1 MDNKC
6 KTCAHCKPTYKGY
19 RCEIKDKKTK
29 LTDVCGKWVKRATAL
44 LLAVILALTP
54 LTARA
59 EDTAPEVIM
68 HEDWDWQ
75 NRTRPT
81 QGFSEI
87 FRATVA
93 FKPTNVTA
101 KANRNSITVT
111 TGCNTAVRSVLIEY
125 TTDDMFWWR
134 ETRCFRNVKY
144 VAPVLVTR
152 KSQQKYNWHTGK
164 YSSSTDL
171 SFTQGRRVLSHKYVY
186 HGADQWGMLDVTT
199 KSVNSVRGLVSFR
212 KQFQLQNI
220 PDCRSGYYVRVTY
233 LYTSAV
239 NGKGIRSIS
248 TTVKVR

>member
-1 MDNKC
+1 M
-6 KTCAHCKPTYKGY
+6 
-19 RCEIKDKKTK
+19 
-29 LTDVCGKWVKRATAL
+29 KRIMIL
-44 LLAVILALTP
+44 LLAVIMALTP
-54 LTARA
+54 LTAHA

-111 TGCNTAVRSVLIEY
+111 ADCNTAVRSVLIEY

-171 SFTQGRRVLSHKYVY
+171 SFTQGRKVLSHKYVY
-186 HGADQWGMLDVTT
+186 HGSDQWGMLDVTT

>member
-1 MDNKC
+1 MRK
-6 KTCAHCKPTYKGY
+6 
-19 RCEIKDKKTK
+19 
-29 LTDVCGKWVKRATAL
+29 
-44 LLAVILALTP
+44 LLAAIMVAVMALTP
-54 LTARA
+54 IGAHA

-68 HEDWDWQ
+68 HEDWEHTD
-75 NRTRPT
+75 NTRPE
-81 QGFSEI
+81 QLFSET

-111 TGCNTAVRSVLIEY
+111 ADCNTAVRSVLIEY
-125 TTDDMFWWR
+125 TTDDRFWWR

-144 VAPVLVTR
+144 VDPVLVAC

-186 HGADQWGMLDVTT
+186 HGSDQWGMLDVTT
-199 KSVNSVRGLVSFR
+199 KSVNSVRWLVSFR

-233 LYTSAV
+233 RYTSAV